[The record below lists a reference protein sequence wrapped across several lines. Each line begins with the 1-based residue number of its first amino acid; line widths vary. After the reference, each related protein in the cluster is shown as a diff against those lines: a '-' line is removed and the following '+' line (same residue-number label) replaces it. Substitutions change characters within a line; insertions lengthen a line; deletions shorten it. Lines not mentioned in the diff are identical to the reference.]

1 MINFEVDFEK
11 CLRSKGVDCRNCV
24 KNCVM
29 KILGIK
35 DNKVVIGNPEKC
47 VLCHN
52 CIGACMVDTSVI
64 KVWEE

>member
-1 MINFEVDFEK
+1 MIHFEVDYER
-11 CLRSKGVDCRNCV
+11 CLRSKGIDCKNCV

-35 DNKVVIGNPEKC
+35 DNKVIMGNNEKC
-47 VLCHN
+47 ILCHN

-64 KVWEE
+64 KVWED

>member
-35 DNKVVIGNPEKC
+35 DNKVVIGNAEKC
-47 VLCHN
+47 ILCHN